1 MKTSL
6 LIKIIAVVVI
16 LAGVG
21 YFVYTNYVPKEK
33 SLVFEARIKEV
44 TVNDNIYTVL
54 VEEYDKK
61 KKEYTTEYEFE
72 INKDTKIIFK
82 NEETTSDKLKANQK
96 VTITSSDV
104 MLPSEPAKLSNVKK
118 NSYFKRLIY
127 LKRFCFSKT
136 FLNMIFISIL
146 FKSHL

>member
-21 YFVYTNYVPKEK
+21 YFVYTNYAPKEK

-44 TVNDNIYTVL
+44 TVNDNIYTVI

-82 NEETTSDKLKANQK
+82 NEETTADKLKINQK

-118 NSYFKRLIY
+118 IVI
-127 LKRFCFSKT
+127 SKD
-136 FLNMIFISIL
+136 
-146 FKSHL
+146 